1 MLRTQFTEMFGVDHP
16 LVCGG
21 MTGLGTAELISA
33 VANAGALGFL
43 TALTQPTPEALV
55 KEITRTREM
64 TDKPF
69 GVNLTILPTINKVPY
84 DEYRGAIIEAGIKVV
99 ETAGS
104 SPEPHLPDF
113 HGAGVKVIHKATSV
127 RHALSAER
135 KGVDAISIDGFECAG
150 HPGEDDVP
158 GLVLIPAAAR
168 VLQIPVIASG
178 GIATGAGLVASL
190 ALGACA
196 ANMGTRFMATTEAP
210 IHDNVKK
217 QIVANTER
225 DTVVVFRKF
234 RNPARVVRNAIS
246 EKIVEISARED
257 ATFADVADL
266 AAGVRG
272 RREVLG
278 EGRMEDGMWWAG
290 QSQGLIHD
298 IDTTANVVARII
310 REAEELLADKLPK
323 VVV

>member
-1 MLRTQFTEMFGVDHP
+1 MLWGTSFVGSSNKESFQAAINAFDQGGRWVHRRIDDH
-16 LVCGG
+16 
-21 MTGLGTAELISA
+21 LG
-33 VANAGALGFL
+33 NL
-43 TALTQPTPEALV
+43 TASPRQC
-55 KEITRTREM
+55 
-64 TDKPF
+64 
-69 GVNLTILPTINKVPY
+69 
-84 DEYRGAIIEAGIKVV
+84 
-99 ETAGS
+99 GS
-104 SPEPHLPDF
+104 PP
-113 HGAGVKVIHKATSV
+113 
-127 RHALSAER
+127 
-135 KGVDAISIDGFECAG
+135 KGS
-150 HPGEDDVP
+150 
-158 GLVLIPAAAR
+158 LR

-234 RNPARVVRNAIS
+234 RNSARVVRNAIS

-290 QSQGLIHD
+290 QSQGLVHD